1 MKKSILLVVLTSLFT
16 CFSFSQTKEENI
28 LKDEEFIKLSKE
40 TIAYYT
46 SDFYINYKIDNK
58 KFIEKLPNGY
68 YPENP
73 EKFENWLKEN
83 IKLTKFKSV
92 EEALELY
99 KQNVDGFVSNKEGE
113 AEINNLFFKLEK
125 KYGKDI
131 FNSVYKEHVFTEFY
145 KVWKEKGLK

>member
-1 MKKSILLVVLTSLFT
+1 MRNYLLIGFWIFFSINIYAQSNE
-16 CFSFSQTKEENI
+16 QNI

-40 TIAYYT
+40 SVSYYT

-58 KFIEKLPNGY
+58 EFIEKLPNGY

-99 KQNVDGFVSNKEGE
+99 KQDVDGFVSNKEGE

-125 KYGKDI
+125 KYGRDV
-131 FNSVYKEHVFTEFY
+131 FNSVYREYVFTEFY
-145 KVWKEKGLK
+145 KVWQEKGLK